1 MKEKFPKGFPFL
13 LREDEEIKQIIE
25 FPDYWISNYG
35 RVFSHKANRK
45 NNNGWHIMKNRNK
58 HNRYEYIF
66 LSKDNI
72 QYEFSIHYLVAIYF
86 CENYRNGLV
95 VDHKDA
101 NGFNNYFKNLQW
113 ITQKDNVTKSYET
126 SGVNQ
131 FRNYKIYNIVYP
143 NGEKSEDLIG
153 QSGIKNYIK
162 NNKLNCSVLSL
173 QKYGYS
179 KDYRI
184 ERRNKNEI

>member
-25 FPDYWISNYG
+25 LPDDWISNYG

-72 QYEFSIHYLVAIYF
+72 QYEFSIHYLAAIYF

-131 FRNYKIYNIVYP
+131 FRNYKIYNIVYL

-162 NNKLNCSVLSL
+162 NNKLNCSALSL

>member
-1 MKEKFPKGFPFL
+1 MKEKFPKGFHFL

-131 FRNYKIYNIVYP
+131 FRNYKIYNIVYL

-162 NNKLNCSVLSL
+162 NNKLNCSALSL